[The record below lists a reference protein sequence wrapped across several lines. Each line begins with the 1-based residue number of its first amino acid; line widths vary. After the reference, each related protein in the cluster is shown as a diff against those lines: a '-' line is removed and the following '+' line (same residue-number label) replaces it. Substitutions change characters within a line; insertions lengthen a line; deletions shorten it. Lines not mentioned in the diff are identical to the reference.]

1 MYISLSFLSLL
12 SCGHPGG
19 RNSIPCTSAIPVREP
34 YISMRQKI
42 LIFLLIFSPHG
53 VSLSAQS
60 ITKKYPE
67 VAEKVKK
74 INADSSFKKI
84 TLTNEQFMPQMT
96 DGGGELTG
104 YFKKGIIQKI
114 TRKIGLSYGIE
125 TYDYYFTNEK
135 LMFIYETFYVFI
147 VNDSLGTLDQ
157 TKTELNFI
165 GTYYFQNN
173 KLIDSETVGHNRFEK
188 DEIDMETILLKE
200 TEENLSMLKQKRAKA
215 AKEDLVPGCR

>member
-1 MYISLSFLSLL
+1 MK
-12 SCGHPGG
+12 
-19 RNSIPCTSAIPVREP
+19 R
-34 YISMRQKI
+34 KI
-42 LIFLLIFSPHG
+42 LIFLLIVSPLG
-53 VSLSAQS
+53 ARLLAQNIS
-60 ITKKYPE
+60 TKYPD
-67 VAEKVKK
+67 VRQRLIS
-74 INADSSFKKI
+74 INADTSFEKI

-96 DGGGELTG
+96 DGGGELIG

-135 LMFIYETFYVFI
+135 LILIYETFYVFMI
-147 VNDSLGTLDQ
+147 NDSLGTVDQ

-165 GTYYFQNN
+165 GTYYFKNY
-173 KLIDSETVGHNRFEK
+173 KLINSETVGHNRFEN